1 MYADV
6 PNFTTIIGAAK
17 LTGKTQNGLSVGFVE
32 AVTSEEKAEID
43 SGGERSYETVEP
55 LTNYVVGRVQK
66 DFNEGK
72 TIVGGIFTGTNRN
85 LDANLDDFMHRS
97 AYSGGIDF
105 TQYFKDKKWM
115 FNINTAFSQV
125 KGTEEAL
132 EITQRSSAHYF
143 QRPDKDYA
151 LLDPDRTSLAGSGG
165 RVQLMKLDGHLNLG
179 VVTLWKTPGFEI
191 NDLGYLQQADRI
203 MPIVWVGYSQWEP
216 KGIYRSFNIN
226 GDFWSIF
233 NFGGVHVVDGLE
245 GNVSMT
251 FKTLTLG
258 LQ

>member
-1 MYADV
+1 
-6 PNFTTIIGAAK
+6 
-17 LTGKTQNGLSVGFVE
+17 
-32 AVTSEEKAEID
+32 
-43 SGGERSYETVEP
+43 
-55 LTNYVVGRVQK
+55 
-66 DFNEGK
+66 
-72 TIVGGIFTGTNRN
+72 
-85 LDANLDDFMHRS
+85 
-97 AYSGGIDF
+97 
-105 TQYFKDKKWM
+105 M

-165 RVQLMKLDGHLNLG
+165 RMQLMKLNGHLNLG

-203 MPIVWVGYSQWEP
+203 MPIIWVGYSQWEP
-216 KGIYRSFNIN
+216 KGIYRRFNIN
-226 GDFWSIF
+226 GDVWSFF
-233 NFGGVHVVDGLE
+233 NFGGVHVGDGLE

-251 FKTLTLG
+251 FKTTGMPTLTAILEQVPMMQLCSG
-258 LQ
+258 WTDNENTRKSSCQCRFLNRQQEEACI